1 MPVADSGEPTNV
13 TIPTSVS
20 AGRIWLAQGSLQ
32 FSVVLGVTGPALV
45 EPSVTGPAENA
56 TTWGFV
62 EFTYTQDG
70 VIYVDTSYVDFVS
83 MNLGL
88 ILTGAD
94 IGTQTTPGLELNA
107 IQTLCEALADQAA
120 TDGYPWNE
128 LCITDAQGQPVHVL
142 APDDYIDLNADAFS
156 DYWSSYVDQVWST
169 YAGQPLI
176 INSQSEQ
183 LGNISCTVSN
193 DLLTC
198 TDGSDAGATFAQPS
212 AMDIFS
218 CASGPFALDSSATDV
233 QAAVAPRLCAAFN
246 RSTFLLDGGNIQP
259 DGVASDSYY
268 SAQTTNWYSKLVHQL
283 EIDGRGYAFA
293 YDDVTP
299 DSEAND
305 PQNQSGEIVSTA
317 VPTMRI
323 VRLGVIVPSS
333 NTALEPLTNA
343 IVSSIH
349 SEGLSISVHFSRFR
363 VTTIDLSPNA
373 SAQFQFEPIL
383 SAARLLADAKVDV
396 IGWSGTSAGWLGF
409 EHDERLCAA
418 IEAETGI
425 KTTTSVLSLNAL
437 MHSLGVTSIG
447 LVTPYIKGMNDA
459 IRANYAAIGIDISG
473 NWERHLGI
481 TDNNEIVRV
490 DESTLDEMVMDVA
503 ANGALVLTTFCTNL
517 RAAQRVE
524 YWEKSLRVTVLD
536 SVSTTVWGML
546 KMVGVDT
553 RLVKGWGFMFEVD

>member
-1 MPVADSGEPTNV
+1 
-13 TIPTSVS
+13 
-20 AGRIWLAQGSLQ
+20 
-32 FSVVLGVTGPALV
+32 
-45 EPSVTGPAENA
+45 
-56 TTWGFV
+56 
-62 EFTYTQDG
+62 
-70 VIYVDTSYVDFVS
+70 
-83 MNLGL
+83 
-88 ILTGAD
+88 
-94 IGTQTTPGLELNA
+94 
-107 IQTLCEALADQAA
+107 
-120 TDGYPWNE
+120 
-128 LCITDAQGQPVHVL
+128 
-142 APDDYIDLNADAFS
+142 
-156 DYWSSYVDQVWST
+156 
-169 YAGQPLI
+169 
-176 INSQSEQ
+176 
-183 LGNISCTVSN
+183 
-193 DLLTC
+193 
-198 TDGSDAGATFAQPS
+198 
-212 AMDIFS
+212 
-218 CASGPFALDSSATDV
+218 
-233 QAAVAPRLCAAFN
+233 
-246 RSTFLLDGGNIQP
+246 
-259 DGVASDSYY
+259 
-268 SAQTTNWYSKLVHQL
+268 
-283 EIDGRGYAFA
+283 
-293 YDDVTP
+293 
-299 DSEAND
+299 
-305 PQNQSGEIVSTA
+305 
-317 VPTMRI
+317 MRI